1 MSNSE
6 SNETKNEEKK
16 EKKEENV
23 ELLNVKWTKEHE
35 SILVDWGDKAMCY
48 RWLHGKSNED
58 YSFQNTWYTIPVII
72 MSTITGTA
80 NFAQDQFPASVKGYA
95 PMIIGSVN
103 IVAGIITTVQQ
114 FLKITELNEAH
125 RVSSIAWDKF
135 YRKIKVEL
143 AKSPEERQNVTNFI
157 KQCTEE
163 YDRLTETS
171 PPIEQKIINKF
182 SDTFEGKIKKRSFFS
197 ICCSYWKKYRMS
209 EEDIQKKKAI
219 LEKRHNSFKE
229 IKKPI
234 ICDAMESI
242 SKSVYKPPINKF
254 IEKKNHT
261 ILDIV
266 KEKKEQDN
274 KEKIIMNFK
283 ENFKK
288 EFHRDPTDEEI
299 LDNLI
304 NEEKNMSMDK
314 IKGVIGKWRTK
325 KSNSISSNE
334 EKIEMQVLKK
344 DNLDEIL

>member
-6 SNETKNEEKK
+6 EKK
-16 EKKEENV
+16 DNEKKEEKEDKDSQLSNI
-23 ELLNVKWTKEHE
+23 KWTKEHE
-35 SILVDWGDKAMCY
+35 LILVDWGDKAMCY

-80 NFAQDQFPASVKGYA
+80 NFAQDQFPASVRGYA

-103 IVAGIITTVQQ
+103 IIAGIITTVQQ

-143 AKSPEERQNVTNFI
+143 AKSPQERQNVTNFI

-171 PPIEQKIINKF
+171 PPIEQKIIDKF
-182 SDTFEGKIKKRSFFS
+182 SDTFEGKIKKKNLCNM
-197 ICCSYWKKYRMS
+197 CCNCCKKYRMS
-209 EEDIQKKKAI
+209 EEDIKKKKAI

-234 ICDAMESI
+234 ICDAMESV
-242 SKSVYKPPINKF
+242 SNSVYKPPVNKF

-261 ILDIV
+261 IIDIV

-274 KEKIIMNFK
+274 KERIILNFK
-283 ENFKK
+283 ENFKR
-288 EFHRDPTDEEI
+288 EFHREPTDDEI

-314 IKGVIGKWRTK
+314 IKGVIGKWRSRR
-325 KSNSISSNE
+325 SNSVDNNE
-334 EKIEMQVLKK
+334 EKIEMQIIKK
-344 DNLDEIL
+344 DNLDNIL

>member
-1 MSNSE
+1 MTNS
-6 SNETKNEEKK
+6 EEKK
-16 EKKEENV
+16 EEKNEDKNEDKNE
-23 ELLNVKWTKEHE
+23 ELLNIKWTKEHE
-35 SILVDWGDKAMCY
+35 SILIDWGDKAMCY

-58 YSFQNTWYTIPVII
+58 YSFKNTWYTIPVIV

-80 NFAQDQFPASVKGYA
+80 NFAQDQFPASVRGYA

-103 IVAGIITTVQQ
+103 IIAGIITTVQQ

-182 SDTFEGKIKKRSFFS
+182 SDTFEGKIKKKSLLN
-197 ICCSYWKKYRMS
+197 ICCGCYKKYRFS
-209 EEDIQKKKAI
+209 EEDIKKKKAI
-219 LEKRHNSFKE
+219 FEKRHNSFKE

-242 SKSVYKPPINKF
+242 SKSVYKPPVNKF
-254 IEKKNHT
+254 IEKKNHS
-261 ILDIV
+261 IIDIV
-266 KEKKEQDN
+266 KEKKEQDH
-274 KEKIIMNFK
+274 KERIILNFK

-288 EFHRDPTDEEI
+288 EFHREPTDDEI

-314 IKGVIGKWRTK
+314 IKGVIGKWRSK
-325 KSNSISSNE
+325 RSSSVDNNE

-344 DNLDEIL
+344 NNLDEIL